1 MLRLRLLAFRDATW
15 CKPVARA
22 CVTADL
28 LHTVLYDHHVH
39 PYFTRKN
46 VPRPASSCCRLS
58 QYSVLEASSTHD
70 HPVVSAASVIRGLS
84 AHDQPAV
91 VAASAN
97 RGLLCAR
104 SASDRCCLD
113 KRSAL
118 EVSLRTTSQRS
129 LLPRLIEV
137 SSAHDQPA
145 IVAAFD
151 KRSALEVSLRT
162 TSQRS
167 LLPRL
172 IERTNQAVT
181 DCLYKRA

>member
-1 MLRLRLLAFRDATW
+1 MTTQWSLL
-15 CKPVARA
+15 
-22 CVTADL
+22 
-28 LHTVLYDHHVH
+28 
-39 PYFTRKN
+39 
-46 VPRPASSCCRLS
+46 PRSF
-58 QYSVLEASSTHD
+58 
-70 HPVVSAASVIRGLS
+70 
-84 AHDQPAV
+84 
-91 VAASAN
+91 
-97 RGLLCAR
+97 
-104 SASDRCCLD
+104 
-113 KRSAL
+113 